1 MKQGLHTIGAAVG
14 LVGMGAVMGY
24 LLGVGTHQ
32 LAQAECCA
40 QFGVPFNVQL
50 EQEISDFEREVWR
63 ESSYVPQHW
72 AIPSTPAWS
81 NDPCRR

>member
-1 MKQGLHTIGAAVG
+1 MKQRLHTIGATVG
-14 LVGMGAVMGY
+14 LVGMGVVLGY
-24 LLGVGTHQ
+24 LLGAGTHQ

-40 QFGVPFNVQL
+40 QFDVPFNLQL

-63 ESSYVPQHW
+63 EPDYGSHGF
-72 AIPSTPAWS
+72 IPSTPAWS